1 MPRHLLPE
9 HHAVLFAHHKPFPH
23 LALMERTDVFGGFL
37 QNFKELRLHCIT
49 CGEKFFHGHLKRR
62 AFRHAVKRGAIALH
76 GRVALPA
83 HGGKDVRNLR
93 GHIRRI
99 LPACK
104 HGFRAQLVGIKNP
117 YHVKPLISA
126 R

>member
-1 MPRHLLPE
+1 
-9 HHAVLFAHHKPFPH
+9 
-23 LALMERTDVFGGFL
+23 MERTDVFGGFL
-37 QNFKELRLHCIT
+37 QNFKELRLHCIA
-49 CGEKFFHGHLKRR
+49 CGEKFLHGHLERR